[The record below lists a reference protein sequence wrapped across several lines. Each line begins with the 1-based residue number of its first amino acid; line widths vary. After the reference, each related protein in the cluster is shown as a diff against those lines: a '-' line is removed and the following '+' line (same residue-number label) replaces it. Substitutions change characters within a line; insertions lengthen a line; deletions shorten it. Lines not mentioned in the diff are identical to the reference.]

1 MKIIVTK
8 RANRDFLRIQ
18 NYLFD
23 HWGNSS
29 VIKFKDRVNDFLD
42 ILEIFP
48 EIGSMEVPEKSIRGF
63 QINTHIRIF
72 YTVESDSLV
81 IHSFF
86 NVLQNSDKKNLGN
99 KN

>member
-18 NYLFD
+18 TYLFD
-23 HWGNSS
+23 QWGNSS

-48 EIGSMEVPEKSIRGF
+48 EIGSIEVPEKSIRGF
-63 QINTHIRIF
+63 QLNSHIWIF

>member
-18 NYLFD
+18 TYLLD
-23 HWGNSS
+23 QWGNSS

-48 EIGSMEVPEKSIRGF
+48 EIGSIEVPEKSIRGF
-63 QINTHIRIF
+63 Q
-72 YTVESDSLV
+72 
-81 IHSFF
+81 
-86 NVLQNSDKKNLGN
+86 
-99 KN
+99 

>member
-8 RANRDFLRIQ
+8 SANRDFLSIQ

-23 HWGNSS
+23 QWGNSS

-42 ILEIFP
+42 ILEVFP
-48 EIGSMEVPEKSIRGF
+48 EIGSMEVPKKSIRGF
-63 QINTHIRIF
+63 QLNSHIRIF
-72 YTVESDSLV
+72 YTVQSDSIV

-86 NVLQNSDKKNLGN
+86 NMLQNPQKKNLGS